1 MHADL
6 QLSLPAP
13 IDARYRD
20 ALERLHDLGAIAR
33 LWAHDASL
41 WPDTPGARDLIAT
54 RLDWLEAPTAMAEQP
69 AAIAESHRKA
79 VEEGVS
85 HVVLLGMGGSSLA
98 PDVIVRVA
106 GTGAGVGAA
115 GGTGRPALRMLD
127 SVSPAA
133 IRRAFTD
140 MARALVVVASKS
152 GATIEATVLAVEAR
166 RLMEEACGPR
176 WADRFV
182 AVTDPATH
190 LAKTASALGYRDVWL
205 NPPDIAGRY
214 SALSLFG
221 LVPAG
226 LVGVQVDTVLASG
239 AAMAG
244 RCRHTDLS
252 DNPGAQLGAFLAACA
267 AAGRTAL
274 TLVLPPRLEPFGLW
288 IEQLVAESTGKDGLG
303 ILPVLAE
310 PTRTFYG
317 GDRCAVAID
326 LPGAPADT
334 STLTALASAGV
345 PIAHIGLGGTDDLG
359 GEFFRWEFATAVCGL
374 LMGVNPFDQ
383 PDVQGAKTAT
393 EALLAEYGRT
403 RALPVAERK
412 WTSLPGAVFGSSA
425 ASAAE
430 GDLFTLLTSPE
441 ASYVAILA
449 YADPDDTD
457 VAASLSRLRA
467 RLMARTAVPVTIG
480 YGPRYLHSTGQ
491 LHKGGPSGG
500 RYLIVTLRPP
510 VDLAIPGAPYS
521 FGTLQLA
528 QARADLTALDRAG
541 RHAALVEVTG
551 DASALESTLAGLL
564 R

>member
-1 MHADL
+1 M
-6 QLSLPAP
+6 
-13 IDARYRD
+13 DARYRD
-20 ALERLHDLGAIAR
+20 ALERLRDLDAVGR

-54 RLDWLEAPTAMAEQP
+54 RLDWLEAPTAMAGQL
-69 AAIAESHRKA
+69 AAIAEAHRKA

-106 GTGAGVGAA
+106 GTGAGAGVGAA
-115 GGTGRPALRMLD
+115 VGTGRPDLRMLD

-133 IRRAFTD
+133 IRRTFTD

-152 GATIEATVLAVEAR
+152 GSTIEATVLAAEAR
-166 RLMEEACGPR
+166 RLMEEACGPQ

-182 AVTDPATH
+182 AVTDPGTH
-190 LAKTASALGYRDVWL
+190 LAKTSAALGYRDVWL
-205 NPPDIAGRY
+205 NPPDIGGRY

-226 LVGVQVDTVLASG
+226 LAGVQVDAILASG

-274 TLVLPPRLEPFGLW
+274 TLVLPQRLEPFGLW

-425 ASAAE
+425 ATE
-430 GDLFTLLTSPE
+430 GDLTAVLTAPD

-449 YADPDDTD
+449 YADPDDVD
-457 VAASLSRLRA
+457 IARCLGHLRS
-467 RLMARTAVPVTIG
+467 RLMARTAVPVTVG

-491 LHKGGPSGG
+491 LHKGGPAGG

-510 VDLAIPGAPYS
+510 VDLAIPDAPYS

-528 QARADLTALDRAG
+528 QARADLAALDRAG

>member
-13 IDARYRD
+13 IDARYRG
-20 ALERLHDLGAIAR
+20 ALERLRVLDAVAR
-33 LWAHDASL
+33 LWAHDTAL
-41 WPDTPGARDLIAT
+41 WPDTPGARELIAT
-54 RLDWLEAPTAMAEQP
+54 RLDWLEAPSAMAGQP
-69 AAIAESHRKA
+69 AAIIEAHLKA
-79 VEEGVS
+79 VQDGVT
-85 HVVLLGMGGSSLA
+85 HIVLLGMGGSSLA
-98 PDVIVRVA
+98 PDVMVRVA
-106 GTGAGVGAA
+106 GTAARAGA
-115 GGTGRPALRMLD
+115 GTGRPALRVLD

-133 IRRAFTD
+133 IRRTFTD
-140 MARALVVVASKS
+140 MAHALVVVASKS
-152 GATIEATVLAVEAR
+152 GSTIEPTMLAAEAR
-166 RLMEEACGPR
+166 RLVEDASGAQ
-176 WADRFV
+176 WADRFL
-182 AVTDPATH
+182 AVTDPGTH
-190 LAKTASALGYRDVWL
+190 LAKTSAALGYSHVWL
-205 NPPDIAGRY
+205 NPPDIGGRY

-226 LVGVQVDTVLASG
+226 LAGVQVDTLLASG
-239 AAMAG
+239 SAMAD
-244 RCRHTDLS
+244 RCHHADPA

-288 IEQLVAESTGKDGLG
+288 VEQLVAESTGKDGHG

-310 PTRTFYG
+310 PSRTSYG
-317 GDRCAVAID
+317 PDRCAVAVD
-326 LPGAPADT
+326 LPGAPADP

-393 EALLAEYGRT
+393 EVLLAEYDRT
-403 RALPVAERK
+403 RALPVPTRR

-425 ASAAE
+425 AAE
-430 GDLFTLLTSPE
+430 GDLTTFLTAPD
-441 ASYVAILA
+441 ASYVAVLA
-449 YADPDDTD
+449 YADPDDTG
-457 VAASLSRLRA
+457 VAASIHRLRA
-467 RLMARTAVPVTIG
+467 RLMARTAAPVTIG

-491 LHKGGPSGG
+491 LHKGGPAGG
-500 RYLIVTLRPP
+500 RYLIVILQPP
-510 VDLAIPGAPYS
+510 VDLAIPGAAYS

-528 QARADLTALDRAG
+528 QARADLSALDRAG

-564 R
+564 S

>member
-20 ALERLHDLGAIAR
+20 AMERLRELDAIAR
-33 LWAHDASL
+33 LWAHDTAL

-54 RLDWLEAPTAMAEQP
+54 RLDWLEAPAILAGQL
-69 AAIAESHRKA
+69 AAISEAHTRA
-79 VEEGVS
+79 IREGVT
-85 HVVLLGMGGSSLA
+85 HIVLLGMGGSSLA
-98 PDVIVRVA
+98 PDVMVRVA
-106 GTGAGVGAA
+106 GTASGAGA
-115 GGTGRPALRMLD
+115 GTGRLALRMLD

-133 IRRAFTD
+133 IRRACTD
-140 MARALVVVASKS
+140 MAHALVVVASKS
-152 GATIEATVLAVEAR
+152 GSTIEPTVLAANAR
-166 RLMEEACGPR
+166 RLMEEACGAP

-190 LAKTASALGYRDVWL
+190 LARTASELGYRDVWL
-205 NPPDIAGRY
+205 NPPDIGGRY

-226 LVGVQVDTVLASG
+226 LAGVQVDTVLASG
-239 AAMAG
+239 AAMAA
-244 RCRHTDLS
+244 RCRHSDLS
-252 DNPGAQLGAFLAACA
+252 DNPGAQLGAFLAVCA

-274 TLVLPPRLEPFGLW
+274 TLVLPSRLEPFGLW
-288 IEQLVAESTGKDGLG
+288 IEQLVAESTGKGGVG

-310 PTRTFYG
+310 PIRTSYG
-317 GDRCAVAID
+317 RDRCAVAVD
-326 LPGAPADT
+326 LPGAPADA
-334 STLTALASAGV
+334 STLTALAAAAV
-345 PIAHIGLGGTDDLG
+345 PIAHIGLGGPDDLG

-403 RALPVAERK
+403 RALPVPKRRWA
-412 WTSLPGAVFGSSA
+412 SLPGAVFGSSA
-425 ASAAE
+425 AAE
-430 GDLFTLLTSPE
+430 GDLTTLLTAPD
-441 ASYVAILA
+441 ASYVAILT
-449 YADPDDTD
+449 YADPDDVD
-457 VAASLSRLRA
+457 IARSLGRLRA

-491 LHKGGPSGG
+491 LHKGGPAGG
-500 RYLIVTLRPP
+500 RFLIVTLQPP

-528 QARADLTALDRAG
+528 QARADLAALDRAG

-551 DASALESTLAGLL
+551 DASTLESTLAGLL
-564 R
+564 L